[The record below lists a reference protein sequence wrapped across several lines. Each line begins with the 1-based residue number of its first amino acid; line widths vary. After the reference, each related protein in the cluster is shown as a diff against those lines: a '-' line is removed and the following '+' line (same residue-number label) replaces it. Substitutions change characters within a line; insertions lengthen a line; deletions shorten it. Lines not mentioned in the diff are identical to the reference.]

1 MIPRL
6 LVVRRLA
13 RHFPIRRLQAM
24 ASFEYPTV
32 FRSDHTDVL
41 HGRTV
46 ADPYRWL
53 EDPDSPETEA
63 FVAAQNACTQKVFAS
78 VPHRDEFLARNTEL
92 FNYAKYSSPAKHGS
106 RYFFYKN
113 DGLQNQA
120 VLYMQDTLT
129 SDPSVLLDPNTL
141 AEDGTAAL
149 SGRTFSKAQTDS
161 GMLYFAYGVSKG
173 GSDWQTVKVI
183 AIHPDG
189 TIEHLDDVLEWVKF
203 SYFAWT
209 SDDKGFF
216 YGRYPAPK
224 TVADDKSAGTETD
237 LNENQQIWYHRLNTP
252 QTDDVLVFSYPEK
265 PKYYLGA
272 TVSDDGALLLVTI
285 SDGCKNA
292 NMLYVAP
299 LADFVA
305 DNAAPLAFHKLVD
318 TMDFSYNYLLNNGNE
333 LVFLTNLDAP
343 RNRIIRV
350 ADYTASPLVWEEVV
364 PEPEGAIVLEAAAPI
379 RDDLLICEFMKDA
392 SSLVSIYTQSGALV
406 RDIALPSVGSVG
418 ISCKRTSPELFFHF
432 TSFLYP
438 GTIFRED
445 LTDPATSTP
454 AVFREST
461 VPGFSP
467 DGFEAKQVWYT
478 SKDGTPIPMFLVS
491 KKELPRDGQ
500 NPVYLYGY
508 GGFNVSLTPTFSA
521 ARTVF
526 MQHFNGILA
535 LPTLRGGGEYGEE
548 WHQAG
553 TFEKKQNVFDDF
565 HGAAEYLIA
574 EGYTSPAKIAIH
586 GGSNGGL
593 LVAATAN
600 QRPDL
605 YKCAV
610 GAVGVMDML
619 RFHKFTVGHGWTT
632 DYGNP
637 DEPEAF
643 EYLIKYS
650 PVHNV
655 PNFET
660 SDRLRNDHGGFPAT
674 LLTTGDHDDRV
685 VPLHSL
691 KLIAEIQH
699 QLGHHEEQKNPL
711 LIRVETK
718 AGHGAGKP
726 TKKILEEAADVYSYM
741 GWALGATFTN

>member
-1 MIPRL
+1 
-6 LVVRRLA
+6 
-13 RHFPIRRLQAM
+13 M
-24 ASFEYPTV
+24 AYEYPTV
-32 FRSDHTDVL
+32 HRSEHTDVL
-41 HGRTV
+41 HGRVV

-63 FVAAQNACTQKVFAS
+63 FVAAQNECTQKVFAQ
-78 VPHRDEFLARNTEL
+78 VPHRSEFLARNTEL
-92 FNYAKYSSPAKHGS
+92 FNYAKFSSPSKHGN

-120 VLYMQDTLT
+120 VLYMQDSLT
-129 SDPSVLLDPNTL
+129 SEPTVLLDPNTL

-149 SGRTFSKAQTDS
+149 SGRSFSMAETDS

-173 GSDWQTVKVI
+173 GSDWQTVKVL
-183 AIHPDG
+183 AIHPNG
-189 TIEHLDDVLEWVKF
+189 TIEHLADTLEWVKF
-203 SYFAWT
+203 SRFAWT
-209 SDDKGFF
+209 RDDAGFF
-216 YGRYPAPK
+216 YSRYPAPK
-224 TVADDKSAGTETD
+224 TFEGAADDKSHGTETD
-237 LNENQQIWYHRLNTP
+237 LNENQEIWYHRLNTP
-252 QTDDVLVFSYPEK
+252 QSEDRQVFAYPEK
-265 PKYYLGA
+265 PKYYLSA
-272 TVSDDGALLLVTI
+272 EVTDDGALLLVTI

-299 LADFVA
+299 VAPFVA
-305 DNAAPLAFHKLVD
+305 GGDLSFTKLVD
-318 TMDFSYNYLLNNGNE
+318 NMDFSYDCLLNNGNE
-333 LVFLTNLDAP
+333 LLFLTNRDAP
-343 RNRIIRV
+343 RNRVIRV
-350 ADYTASPLVWEEVV
+350 VDYTAAEPVWEEVL
-364 PEPEGAIVLEAAAPI
+364 PEPEGAVVLESALPI
-379 RDDLLICEFMKDA
+379 RDDLLVCTFMKDA
-392 SSLVSIYTQSGALV
+392 SSLVRLYTQTGSVV
-406 RDIALPSVGSVG
+406 RDIALPSVGSAGV
-418 ISCKRTSPELFFHF
+418 SCKRTSAELFVYF

-438 GTIFRED
+438 GTIYRED
-445 LTDPATSTP
+445 LTDPATSAP
-454 AVFREST
+454 SVFREST

-467 DGFEAKQVWYT
+467 EDFEAKQVWYK
-478 SKDGTPIPMFLVS
+478 SKDGTPIPMFVVA
-491 KKELPRDGQ
+491 KKNLPRNGA

-508 GGFNVSLTPTFSA
+508 GGFNVSLTPYFSA
-521 ARTVF
+521 ARIVF

-553 TFEKKQNVFDDF
+553 TFGNKQNVFDDF
-565 HGAAEYLIA
+565 HGAAEFMIA

-593 LVAATAN
+593 LVAAAAN

-605 YKCAV
+605 FGCAV

-655 PNFET
+655 PSFET
-660 SDRLRNDHGGFPAT
+660 HGDRLRNGHGGYPAT

-691 KLIAEIQH
+691 KLIAELQH
-699 QLGHHEEQKNPL
+699 QLGHHPAQKNPL

-726 TKKILEEAADVYSYM
+726 TKKILEEAADIYAYM